1 MMNKHLLGA
10 AIAAA
15 LSLSLAAQD
24 TVFVKG
30 GKVVTVSGP
39 VIENGV
45 VAIANGRITKVGS
58 ADEVE
63 VPWDAQVVDATGKVV
78 MPTWVLAHSQG
89 SLRSANENMQNV
101 PYVSVADAIDPA
113 STFFE
118 DCLRNGV
125 GTIHILPGNAT
136 LLGGIG
142 MIVRPAGRT
151 VEDMAVRTRT
161 GVKLSLQAQGGAR
174 LQQVRRMRRALEE
187 IREYLA
193 DFDRRKAE
201 FEKEKAAG
209 AVPADKEWTEEYDRL
224 KKPGIDLVQKK
235 LKGWLF
241 VPSTAEVDEALR
253 LAEELELAVVV
264 GQNVE
269 KAAAKLARFKAPVV
283 LDENL
288 EFWTRDEET
297 DVERKV
303 CTPKLLADAGVGFA
317 LSLGASGP
325 TSYPWWQLAT
335 CVRNGVDRK
344 TAVEALTMV
353 PAQMLGIAD
362 DVGSLSEGKFGNLQ
376 ILSGDP
382 MAATTWVETV
392 LLEGKVVYERSKD
405 QRLQYLLKAPEPAP
419 AKPANTGNGGD

>member
-1 MMNKHLLGA
+1 MNKHLLGA

-15 LSLSLAAQD
+15 LSLSLTAQD

-58 ADEVE
+58 AEEIE

-113 STFFE
+113 STYFE

-201 FEKEKAAG
+201 FDKEKAAG
-209 AVPADKEWTEEYDRL
+209 AIPADKQWTEEYDRL

-235 LKGWLF
+235 LKGWLY
-241 VPSTAEVDEALR
+241 VPSSAEVDEALR
-253 LAEELELAVVV
+253 LAEELELAIVV
-264 GQNVE
+264 GQDVE
-269 KAAAKLARFKAPVV
+269 KAASKLSRFKAPLV

-288 EFWTRDEET
+288 EYWTRDEET
-297 DVERKV
+297 EAERKV
-303 CTPKLLADAGVGFA
+303 CTAKVLADAGVGFA
-317 LSLGASGP
+317 LSLGTSGP

-344 TAVEALTMV
+344 VAIESLTTV
-353 PAQMLGIAD
+353 PAQMLGIAE
-362 DVGSLSEGKFGNLQ
+362 DVGSLAEGRFGNLQ

-382 MAATTWVETV
+382 LAATTWVETV

-419 AKPANTGNGGD
+419 AKPANAGNGGD

>member
-1 MMNKHLLGA
+1 MNKHLLGA

-15 LSLSLAAQD
+15 LSLSLTAQD

-58 ADEVE
+58 AEEIE

-78 MPTWVLAHSQG
+78 MPTWVVAHSQG

-113 STFFE
+113 STYFE

-201 FEKEKAAG
+201 FDKEKAAG
-209 AVPADKEWTEEYDRL
+209 AIPADKQWTEEYDRM

-235 LKGWLF
+235 LKGWLY
-241 VPSTAEVDEALR
+241 VPSAAEVDEALR
-253 LAEELELAVVV
+253 LAEELELAIVV
-264 GQNVE
+264 GQDVE
-269 KAAAKLARFKAPVV
+269 KAASKLSRFKAPVV
-283 LDENL
+283 LDETL
-288 EFWTRDEET
+288 EYWTRDEET
-297 DVERKV
+297 DAERKV
-303 CTPKLLADAGVGFA
+303 CTARVLADAGVGFA

-344 TAVEALTMV
+344 VAIESLTTV

-362 DVGSLSEGKFGNLQ
+362 DVGSLAEGRFGNLQ

-382 MAATTWVETV
+382 LAATTWVETV

-405 QRLQYLLKAPEPAP
+405 QRLQYLLKAPEAAP

>member
-1 MMNKHLLGA
+1 MNKHLLGA

-45 VAIANGRITKVGS
+45 VAIANGRITKVGT
-58 ADEVE
+58 ADQVE
-63 VPWDAQVVDATGKVV
+63 VPWDAQVIDATGKVV

-101 PYVSVADAIDPA
+101 PYVSVADALDPA

-136 LLGGIG
+136 LLGGLG

-161 GVKLSLQAQGGAR
+161 GIKLSLQAQGGAR

-201 FEKEKAAG
+201 FDKEKAAG
-209 AVPADKEWTEEYDRL
+209 AIPADKQWTEEYDRM

-235 LKGWLF
+235 IKGWLY
-241 VPSTAEVDEALR
+241 VPSSAEVDEALR
-253 LAEELELAVVV
+253 LAEELELAIIV
-264 GQNVE
+264 GQDVE
-269 KAAAKLARFKAPVV
+269 KAASKIARFKAPVV
-283 LDENL
+283 LDETL
-288 EFWTRDEET
+288 EYWTRDEET
-297 DVERKV
+297 DAERKV
-303 CTPKLLADAGVGFA
+303 CTAKVLADAGVGFA
-317 LSLGASGP
+317 LSLGAAGP

-344 TAVEALTMV
+344 VAIESFTTV

-362 DVGSLSEGKFGNLQ
+362 DVGSISEGKFGNLQ

-382 MAATTWVETV
+382 LAATTWVETV
-392 LLEGKVVYERSKD
+392 LLEGKVAYERSKD

-419 AKPANTGNGGD
+419 AKPANPGNGGD

>member
-1 MMNKHLLGA
+1 MNKHLLGA

-101 PYVSVADAIDPA
+101 PYVSVADAIDPS

-161 GVKLSLQAQGGAR
+161 GLKLSLQAQGGAR

-201 FEKEKAAG
+201 FDKEKAAG
-209 AVPADKEWTEEYDRL
+209 AIPADKQWTEEYDRL

-235 LKGWLF
+235 LKGWMY
-241 VPSTAEVDEALR
+241 VPSSAEVDEALR
-253 LAEELELAVVV
+253 LAEELELAIVV
-264 GQNVE
+264 GQDVE
-269 KAAAKLARFKAPVV
+269 KAASKLARFKAPVV

-288 EFWTRDEET
+288 EYWTRDEET
-297 DVERKV
+297 EAERKV
-303 CTPKLLADAGVGFA
+303 CTAKVLADAGVGFA
-317 LSLGASGP
+317 LSLGAGGP

-344 TAVEALTMV
+344 VAIESLTTV
-353 PAQMLGIAD
+353 PAQMLGIGD
-362 DVGSLSEGKFGNLQ
+362 DVGSISEGKFGNLQ

-382 MAATTWVETV
+382 LAATTWVETV
-392 LLEGKVVYERSKD
+392 LLEGKVAYERSKD

>member
-1 MMNKHLLGA
+1 MNKHLIGA

-15 LSLSLAAQD
+15 LSLSLAAQE

-45 VAIANGRITKVGS
+45 VAIANGRITKVGT
-58 ADEVE
+58 ADQVE
-63 VPWDAQVVDATGKVV
+63 VPWDAQVIDATGKVV

-151 VEDMAVRTRT
+151 VEDMTVRTRT
-161 GVKLSLQAQGGAR
+161 GLKLSLQAQGGAR

-201 FEKEKAAG
+201 FDKEKAAG
-209 AVPADKEWTEEYDRL
+209 AIPADKQWTEEYDRM

-235 LKGWLF
+235 LKGWLY
-241 VPSTAEVDEALR
+241 VPSAAEVDEALR
-253 LAEELELAVVV
+253 LAEELELAIVV
-264 GQNVE
+264 GQDVE
-269 KAAAKLARFKAPVV
+269 KAASKLARFKAPVV
-283 LDENL
+283 LDDAL
-288 EFWTRDEET
+288 EYWTRDEET
-297 DVERKV
+297 DAERKV
-303 CTPKLLADAGVGFA
+303 CTARVLADAGVGFA

-335 CVRNGVDRK
+335 CVRNGIDRK
-344 TAVEALTMV
+344 VAIESLTTV

-362 DVGSLSEGKFGNLQ
+362 DVGSIGEGKFGNLQ

-382 MAATTWVETV
+382 LAATTWVETV
-392 LLEGKVVYERSKD
+392 LLEGKVAYERSKD

-419 AKPANTGNGGD
+419 AKPANPGNGGD

>member
-1 MMNKHLLGA
+1 MNKHLIGA

-15 LSLSLAAQD
+15 LSLSLAAQE

-45 VAIANGRITKVGS
+45 VAIANGRITKVGT
-58 ADEVE
+58 ADQVE
-63 VPWDAQVVDATGKVV
+63 VPWDAQVIDATGKVV

-151 VEDMAVRTRT
+151 VEDMTVRTRT
-161 GVKLSLQAQGGAR
+161 GLKLSLQAQGGAR

-201 FEKEKAAG
+201 FDKEKAAG
-209 AVPADKEWTEEYDRL
+209 AIPADKQWTEEYDRM

-235 LKGWLF
+235 LKGWLY
-241 VPSTAEVDEALR
+241 VPSAAEVDEALR
-253 LAEELELAVVV
+253 LAEELELAIVV
-264 GQNVE
+264 GQDVE
-269 KAAAKLARFKAPVV
+269 KAASKLARFKAPVV
-283 LDENL
+283 LDDAL
-288 EFWTRDEET
+288 EYWTRDEET
-297 DVERKV
+297 DAERKV
-303 CTPKLLADAGVGFA
+303 CTARVLADAGVGFA

-335 CVRNGVDRK
+335 CVRNGIDRK
-344 TAVEALTMV
+344 VAIESLTTV

-362 DVGSLSEGKFGNLQ
+362 DVGSIGEGKFGNLQ

-382 MAATTWVETV
+382 LAATTWVETV
-392 LLEGKVVYERSKD
+392 LLEGKVAYERSKD
-405 QRLQYLLKAPEPAP
+405 QRLQYLLKATEPAP
-419 AKPANTGNGGD
+419 AKPANPGNGGD

>member
-1 MMNKHLLGA
+1 
-10 AIAAA
+10 
-15 LSLSLAAQD
+15 
-24 TVFVKG
+24 
-30 GKVVTVSGP
+30 
-39 VIENGV
+39 
-45 VAIANGRITKVGS
+45 
-58 ADEVE
+58 
-63 VPWDAQVVDATGKVV
+63 
-78 MPTWVLAHSQG
+78 
-89 SLRSANENMQNV
+89 
-101 PYVSVADAIDPA
+101 
-113 STFFE
+113 
-118 DCLRNGV
+118 
-125 GTIHILPGNAT
+125 
-136 LLGGIG
+136 
-142 MIVRPAGRT
+142 
-151 VEDMAVRTRT
+151 
-161 GVKLSLQAQGGAR
+161 
-174 LQQVRRMRRALEE
+174 
-187 IREYLA
+187 
-193 DFDRRKAE
+193 
-201 FEKEKAAG
+201 
-209 AVPADKEWTEEYDRL
+209 
-224 KKPGIDLVQKK
+224 VQKK

>member
-1 MMNKHLLGA
+1 MNKHLIGA

-15 LSLSLAAQD
+15 LSLSLAAQE

-45 VAIANGRITKVGS
+45 VAIANGRITKVGT
-58 ADEVE
+58 ADQVE
-63 VPWDAQVVDATGKVV
+63 VPWDAQVIDATGKVV

-151 VEDMAVRTRT
+151 VEDMTVRTRT
-161 GVKLSLQAQGGAR
+161 GLKLSLQAQGGAR

-201 FEKEKAAG
+201 FDKEKAAG
-209 AVPADKEWTEEYDRL
+209 AIPADKQWTEEYDRM

-235 LKGWLF
+235 LKGWLY
-241 VPSTAEVDEALR
+241 VPSAAEVDEALR
-253 LAEELELAVVV
+253 LAEELELAIVV
-264 GQNVE
+264 GQDVE
-269 KAAAKLARFKAPVV
+269 KAASKLARFKAPVV
-283 LDENL
+283 LDDTL
-288 EFWTRDEET
+288 EYWTRDEET
-297 DVERKV
+297 DAERKV
-303 CTPKLLADAGVGFA
+303 CTARVLADAGVGFA

-335 CVRNGVDRK
+335 CVRNGIDRK
-344 TAVEALTMV
+344 VAIESLTTV

-362 DVGSLSEGKFGNLQ
+362 DVGSIGEGKFGNLQ

-382 MAATTWVETV
+382 LAATTWVETV
-392 LLEGKVVYERSKD
+392 LLEGKVAYERSKD
-405 QRLQYLLKAPEPAP
+405 QRLQYLLKATEPAP
-419 AKPANTGNGGD
+419 AKPANPGNGGD

>member
-1 MMNKHLLGA
+1 MNKHLIGA

-15 LSLSLAAQD
+15 LSLSLAAQE

-45 VAIANGRITKVGS
+45 VAIANGRITKVGT
-58 ADEVE
+58 ADQVE
-63 VPWDAQVVDATGKVV
+63 VPWDAQVIDATGKVV

-151 VEDMAVRTRT
+151 VEDMTVRTRT
-161 GVKLSLQAQGGAR
+161 GLKLSLQAQGGAR

-201 FEKEKAAG
+201 FDKEKAAG
-209 AVPADKEWTEEYDRL
+209 AIPADKQWTEEYDRM

-235 LKGWLF
+235 LKGWLY
-241 VPSTAEVDEALR
+241 VPSAAEVDEALR
-253 LAEELELAVVV
+253 LAEELELAIVV
-264 GQNVE
+264 GQDVE
-269 KAAAKLARFKAPVV
+269 KAASKLARFKAPVV
-283 LDENL
+283 LDDTL
-288 EFWTRDEET
+288 EYWTRDEET
-297 DVERKV
+297 DAERKV
-303 CTPKLLADAGVGFA
+303 CTARVLADAGVGFA

-335 CVRNGVDRK
+335 CVRNGIDRK
-344 TAVEALTMV
+344 VAIESLTTV

-362 DVGSLSEGKFGNLQ
+362 DVGSIGEGKFGNLQ

-382 MAATTWVETV
+382 LAATTWVETV
-392 LLEGKVVYERSKD
+392 LLEGKVAYERSKD

-419 AKPANTGNGGD
+419 AKPANPGNGGD

>member
-1 MMNKHLLGA
+1 MNKHLIGA

-58 ADEVE
+58 ADQVE
-63 VPWDAQVVDATGKVV
+63 VPWDAQVIDATGKVV

-161 GVKLSLQAQGGAR
+161 GLKLSLQAQGGAR

-201 FEKEKAAG
+201 FDKEKAAG
-209 AVPADKEWTEEYDRL
+209 AIPADKQWTEEYDRM

-235 LKGWLF
+235 LKGWLY
-241 VPSTAEVDEALR
+241 VPSAAEVDEALR
-253 LAEELELAVVV
+253 LAEELELAIVV
-264 GQNVE
+264 GQDVE
-269 KAAAKLARFKAPVV
+269 KAASKIARFKAPVV
-283 LDENL
+283 LDDTL
-288 EFWTRDEET
+288 EYWTRDEET
-297 DVERKV
+297 EAERKV
-303 CTPKLLADAGVGFA
+303 CTAKVLADAGVGFA
-317 LSLGASGP
+317 LSLGAAGP

-344 TAVEALTMV
+344 VAIDSLTMV

-362 DVGSLSEGKFGNLQ
+362 DVGSISEGKFGNLQ

-382 MAATTWVETV
+382 LAATTWVETV
-392 LLEGKVVYERSKD
+392 LLEGKVAYERSKD

-419 AKPANTGNGGD
+419 AKPANPGNGGD

>member
-1 MMNKHLLGA
+1 MNKHLLGA

>member
-1 MMNKHLLGA
+1 MNKHLIGA

-45 VAIANGRITKVGS
+45 VAIANGRITKVGP
-58 ADEVE
+58 ADQVE
-63 VPWDAQVVDATGKVV
+63 VPWDAQVIDATGKVV

-101 PYVSVADAIDPA
+101 PYVSVADAIDPS

-161 GVKLSLQAQGGAR
+161 GIKLSLQAQGGAR

-201 FEKEKAAG
+201 FDKEKAAG
-209 AVPADKEWTEEYDRL
+209 AIPADKQWTEEYDRM

-235 LKGWLF
+235 LKGWLY
-241 VPSTAEVDEALR
+241 VPSSAEVDEALR
-253 LAEELELAVVV
+253 LAEELELAIVV
-264 GQNVE
+264 GQDVE
-269 KAAAKLARFKAPVV
+269 KAASKLARFKAPVV

-288 EFWTRDEET
+288 EYWTRDEET
-297 DVERKV
+297 EAERKV
-303 CTPKLLADAGVGFA
+303 CTAKVLADAGVGFA
-317 LSLGASGP
+317 LSLGAGGP

-344 TAVEALTMV
+344 VAIESLTTV
-353 PAQMLGIAD
+353 PAQMLGIGD
-362 DVGSLSEGKFGNLQ
+362 DVGSISEGKFGNLQ

-382 MAATTWVETV
+382 LAATTWVETV
-392 LLEGKVVYERSKD
+392 LLEGKVAYERSKD

>member
-1 MMNKHLLGA
+1 MNKHLLGA

-193 DFDRRKAE
+193 DFDRRKAK

>member
-1 MMNKHLLGA
+1 MNKHLIGA

-45 VAIANGRITKVGS
+45 VAIANGRITKVGT
-58 ADEVE
+58 ADQVE
-63 VPWDAQVVDATGKVV
+63 VPWDAQVIDATGKVV

-101 PYVSVADAIDPA
+101 PYVSVADALDPA

-161 GVKLSLQAQGGAR
+161 GLKLSLQAQGGAR

-201 FEKEKAAG
+201 FDKEKAAG
-209 AVPADKEWTEEYDRL
+209 AIPADKQWTEEYDRM

-235 LKGWLF
+235 LKGWLY
-241 VPSTAEVDEALR
+241 VPSSAEVDEALR
-253 LAEELELAVVV
+253 LAEELELAIVV
-264 GQNVE
+264 GQDVE
-269 KAAAKLARFKAPVV
+269 KAASKLARFKAPVV

-288 EFWTRDEET
+288 EYWTRDEET
-297 DVERKV
+297 DAERKV
-303 CTPKLLADAGVGFA
+303 CTAKVLADAGVGFA
-317 LSLGASGP
+317 LSLGAGGP

-344 TAVEALTMV
+344 VAIESLTTV
-353 PAQMLGIAD
+353 PAQMLGIGD
-362 DVGSLSEGKFGNLQ
+362 DVGSISEGKFGNLQ

-382 MAATTWVETV
+382 LAATTWVETV
-392 LLEGKVVYERSKD
+392 LLEGKVAYERSKD

>member
-1 MMNKHLLGA
+1 MNKHLLGA

-15 LSLSLAAQD
+15 LSLSLTAQD

-161 GVKLSLQAQGGAR
+161 GIKLSLQAQGGAR

-201 FEKEKAAG
+201 FDKEKAAG
-209 AVPADKEWTEEYDRL
+209 AIPADKQWTEEYDRL

-235 LKGWLF
+235 LKGWMY
-241 VPSTAEVDEALR
+241 VPSSAEVDEALR
-253 LAEELELAVVV
+253 LAEELELAIVV
-264 GQNVE
+264 GQDVE
-269 KAAAKLARFKAPVV
+269 KAASKLARFKAPVV

-288 EFWTRDEET
+288 EYWTRDEET
-297 DVERKV
+297 EAERKV
-303 CTPKLLADAGVGFA
+303 CTAKVLADAGVGFA
-317 LSLGASGP
+317 LSLGAGGP

-344 TAVEALTMV
+344 VAIESLTTV
-353 PAQMLGIAD
+353 PAQMLGIGD
-362 DVGSLSEGKFGNLQ
+362 DVGSISEGKFGNLQ

-382 MAATTWVETV
+382 LAATTWVETV
-392 LLEGKVVYERSKD
+392 LLEGKVAYERSKD